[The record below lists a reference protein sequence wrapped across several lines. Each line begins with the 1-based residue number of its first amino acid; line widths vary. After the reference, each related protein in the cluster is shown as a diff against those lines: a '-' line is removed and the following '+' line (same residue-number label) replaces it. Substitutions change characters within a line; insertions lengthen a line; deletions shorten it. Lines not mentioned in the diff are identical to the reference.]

1 MLLHATL
8 GLDDLTDA
16 VNRLTPLEVRLGDLE
31 GNARTLFVERPD
43 RVTLVPDRGLRI
55 ETAARLRWTIA
66 GVVIPVTV
74 QAARILVVPEIVR
87 RDERDLLRLSLIL
100 ESADLRHVPAFVD
113 AKVVDEVNE
122 ALRAEDAR
130 PTWHF
135 LDTLTFRI
143 GLPARLRSAE
153 ALELV
158 ARWGAMDIRENEVV
172 LTVSYVS
179 AVDAGPAPAEGR
191 APRPRERGP
200 QRALGTPR

>member
-31 GNARTLFVERPD
+31 GKARTLFVERPD

-158 ARWGAMDIRENEVV
+158 ARWGAMDIRKNEVV

-179 AVDAGPAPAEGR
+179 AVDAGPAPAEG
-191 APRPRERGP
+191 ASTST
-200 QRALGTPR
+200 A